1 MPHAEMRVIGL
12 TGIPD
17 VSVGDDLVALIVQA
31 ARAQQTPLQEGDI
44 LVVTQK
50 IVSKAEGQLVRLA
63 DVEPSDF
70 ARQIAQEGDRDPR
83 HMEVVLR
90 ESRRIVKMD
99 RGILIT
105 ETHHGFICA
114 NAGVDVS
121 NVAGEGFLSL
131 LPKDPDESARRIRRA
146 LEERLSLRLAVI
158 ISDTFNRPWRMGTMN
173 VAIGAAG
180 VKPLQDY
187 RGVVDPYGYEL
198 RTSITSLGDE
208 VASAAEL
215 VMGKV
220 DRVPVAI
227 VRGVAYDT
235 SPDGARQLLRE
246 PGLDLFR

>member
-31 ARAQQTPLQEGDI
+31 ARAQKTPLQEGDI

-50 IVSKAEGQLVRLA
+50 IVSKSEGQLVRLA

-70 ARQIAQEGDRDPR
+70 ARQIAKEGDRDPR

-114 NAGVDVS
+114 NAGVDAS
-121 NVAGEGFLSL
+121 NVGGEGFLSL
-131 LPKDPDESARRIRRA
+131 LPKDPDESARRIRRGI
-146 LEERLSLRLAVI
+146 EERLSVRVAVI

-220 DRVPVAI
+220 DRVPVVI
-227 VRGVAYDT
+227 VRGVAYET